1 MSLNELSK
9 KIYNAN
15 VEKGFYEDYNDIK
28 AVLSGVNNNLLPV
41 FERFV
46 TAQRLALITSEVSE
60 VLEANRKGNTT
71 SNFTEDGQNQ
81 ILNEYDNEM
90 FNELFV
96 KHIKDSEQDEI
107 ADIIIRC
114 LDFCGANKIDIDFNV
129 KAKMRYNSLRP
140 HKHGKKY

>member
-1 MSLNELSK
+1 MELNQLAQ
-9 KIYNAN
+9 KIYKAN

-60 VLEANRKGNTT
+60 VLEANRKGVECPLIDSVKESMLNK
-71 SNFTEDGQNQ
+71 SKDEDFKTAFQECVKDTQ
-81 ILNEYDNEM
+81 EDEM
-90 FNELFV
+90 
-96 KHIKDSEQDEI
+96 

-114 LDFCGANKIDIDFNV
+114 LDFCGSNNIDIDFHI
-129 KAKMRYNSLRP
+129 KAKMKYNSLRP
-140 HKHGKKY
+140 YKHGKKY